1 MKNEKIKNIINEEIT
16 AANLPENVSIET
28 SFHGNGA
35 FLIAFDNYT
44 ASWTYDVTYCGVT
57 TTKHVTYPACNQ
69 LGFGWKEVWGIQGE
83 QGIRKAIRQYLEYVA
98 RLAG

>member
-1 MKNEKIKNIINEEIT
+1 MKNEKMKNIIDEEIT
-16 AANLPENVSIET
+16 DANLPENVSIEI

-44 ASWTYDVTYCGVT
+44 ASWTYNVTYCGVT
-57 TTKHVTYPACNQ
+57 TTKHETHPARNQ
-69 LGFGWKEVWGIQGE
+69 IGFGGKKVWGIQGE

-98 RLAG
+98 RLAD